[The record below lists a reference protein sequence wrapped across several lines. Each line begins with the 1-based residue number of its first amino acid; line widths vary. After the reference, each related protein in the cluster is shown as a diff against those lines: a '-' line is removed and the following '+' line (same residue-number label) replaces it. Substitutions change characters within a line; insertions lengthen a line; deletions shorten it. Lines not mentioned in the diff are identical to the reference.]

1 MKNLLPPFS
10 ILVLTI
16 QKQVIS
22 MIDKKS
28 IMQKEKSDGLL
39 ERFDSIYD
47 AAIFWNNH
55 DSADYED

>member
-1 MKNLLPPFS
+1 
-10 ILVLTI
+10 
-16 QKQVIS
+16 

>member
-28 IMQKEKSDGLL
+28 IMQKEKSDGLP
-39 ERFDSIYD
+39 ETFDSIYD